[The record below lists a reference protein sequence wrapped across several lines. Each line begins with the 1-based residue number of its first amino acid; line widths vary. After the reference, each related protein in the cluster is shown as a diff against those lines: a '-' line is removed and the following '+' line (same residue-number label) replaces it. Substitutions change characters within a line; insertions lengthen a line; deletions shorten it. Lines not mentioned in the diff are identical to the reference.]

1 VRIGTLDIS
10 EGQPA
15 ALVAEIGNAHNGD
28 FRRAIR
34 LLDAAKEAGASAA
47 KLQCYSPDEL
57 IALRGDGRP
66 PAPWQNMTMRELYQK
81 AMTPREWFPG
91 LFGYAEAIGL
101 PLFSSV
107 FGLESLDLLES
118 LNCPVYKLAALDFGK
133 EELTRAVRDTGKP
146 TIESCPWATAPWDV
160 RYPVYA
166 PAGYPQEEA
175 KLSNIRNKY
184 WGYSYHG
191 TNPDV
196 PALSVAYG
204 ARFVEV
210 HFHLQDEPSDLEA
223 NVSLN
228 EHDFRYMVEQVRYI
242 EALQ

>member
-101 PLFSSV
+101 PLFS
-107 FGLESLDLLES
+107 
-118 LNCPVYKLAALDFGK
+118 ALDFGK